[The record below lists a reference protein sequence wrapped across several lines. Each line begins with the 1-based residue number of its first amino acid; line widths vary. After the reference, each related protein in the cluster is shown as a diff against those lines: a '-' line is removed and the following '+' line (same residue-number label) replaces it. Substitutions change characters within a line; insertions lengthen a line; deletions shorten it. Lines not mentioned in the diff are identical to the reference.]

1 MVRKGL
7 SLFFIFT
14 ITMFWTNIL
23 SAGVIEKGDTLL
35 IGNHKPDGSLNGALD
50 YWIYNDVDEDGKH
63 KHKVYE
69 LYRDSVYFVENVIRF
84 DEDIHIVAPKPTREK
99 RPPVIRPG
107 LKSDGSCPP
116 WIFEF
121 HESAV
126 LKNLWITGIR
136 PDGEGAS
143 GQWVINIVDHDGTS
157 YTFDGLIIEAPYTG
171 WSAVQGTG
179 SGRSTWKI
187 LNCLVFSV
195 GTPGIKWN
203 GTVFCESGPGIP
215 KDSVIC
221 RNSTFF
227 NVGGYCADCEG
238 PTLYGEFKNNT
249 VVNTWTQSHQFNWIV
264 ECHVENNIF
273 YNCYMASEDENEA
286 KNRVPTRDV
295 HGLVHLFELDSLT
308 RDSLFCGLKGYDP
321 NGDGHFTEDERV
333 YTLKNNIYYW
343 IPEVIEWWNNNSF
356 GVLPQKWMPDYVKEH
371 FFDNDEAYPNFVDS
385 NNVNMDPQFN
395 MTVCDPQVIIG
406 NLNGIWDPWADGVYY
421 FHEPPEALLTFEW
434 PIEDYIDLSYSAS
447 FVDDEGKPIGDPR
460 WWGGVGIKEKKS
472 ITPIAFK
479 LYQNYPNP
487 FNSTTSIKYE
497 IKQRSKVRLCI
508 VNSKGQIVRTL
519 VNGKQDIGLYKVT
532 WDGKDD
538 NGIMLA
544 SGVYFCRLESG
555 FGNVVKKMVF
565 LK

>member
-1 MVRKGL
+1 MLRKGL

-84 DEDIHIVAPKPTREK
+84 DEDIHIVAPKPTKEK

-434 PIEDYIDLSYSAS
+434 PIEDYIDLSYGAN

-460 WWGGVGIKEKKS
+460 WWSEVGIKEKKS